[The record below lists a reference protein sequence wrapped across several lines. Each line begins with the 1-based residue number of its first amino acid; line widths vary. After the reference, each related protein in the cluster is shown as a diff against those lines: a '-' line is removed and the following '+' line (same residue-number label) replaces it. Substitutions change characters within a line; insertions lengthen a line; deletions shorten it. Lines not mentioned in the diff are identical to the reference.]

1 MKNLRMKAARAA
13 MDMSQQQL
21 ADLVLVES
29 RSHGPFPRIDVT
41 QADTGTLVDD
51 ILFLTGYRS
60 SAI

>member
-1 MKNLRMKAARAA
+1 MTKEDYILAL
-13 MDMSQQQL
+13 SQQQL

-29 RSHGPFPRIDVT
+29 RSHGPFPQIDVT
-41 QADTGTLVDD
+41 QGDAGTLVDD